1 MTRAPETAKNA
12 PTPRFSAEER
22 AYLIARFFLLTL
34 LVLLLAVGVLHD
46 QNLFNHQLY
55 LGALLLLV
63 LDSVALVIM
72 LFGPFKMATD
82 RALMLILVPDLIAYA
97 VMAFLGQPEDTFYTV
112 IVMTPVL
119 YALIVSKRAAVWVGF
134 GNAAAYVVGAWLV
147 VPTTP
152 DTWVLFGAKA
162 IAVPL
167 VALTVTFAVE
177 KQRDREAL
185 AGSAAA
191 ETHHLNAMLR
201 KRIQE
206 LQAVSDITE
215 MVHSSLD
222 FDSVGTQVLDIVAKA
237 INVDTCSV
245 FVIDKE
251 HSETLFSAS
260 RGTATPMSSPEDLQP
275 FGESVESHLTCVPV
289 FDHGQTMVL
298 FCTIAEALEALTD
311 DERSVLGAVASE
323 LVVAVENSRLY
334 KLTSKLAITDELTS
348 LANYRHLQQRLDEE
362 IARANRYS
370 KHLSLLMLDADDFK
384 AFNDSE
390 GHVAGDD
397 ALAELGEVLRSV
409 VREVDLVAR
418 YGGEEFSVVLPET
431 DVAGAFIVAE
441 KIREAVETHRFKNSE
456 GGRNCQI
463 TVSAGLATFPTH
475 SKDKD
480 SLLREAD
487 DALYHAK
494 NGGKNRVRTPQRGKG
509 VTVLPVAESE
519 ATEDEWTG
527 A

>member
-12 PTPRFSAEER
+12 RATRFSAEER
-22 AYLIARFFLLTL
+22 AYLLARFLLILTL
-34 LVLLLAVGVLHD
+34 AALYATGIMSGESVVDHR
-46 QNLFNHQLY
+46 LY
-55 LGALLLLV
+55 LGALALLAVNSAVLLV
-63 LDSVALVIM
+63 MLVGPFEIPVERSFLIIAIPDLLAFGAMSYLGKPDDSFYPVIAMAPIFYALV
-72 LFGPFKMATD
+72 AS
-82 RALMLILVPDLIAYA
+82 RRN
-97 VMAFLGQPEDTFYTV
+97 
-112 IVMTPVL
+112 
-119 YALIVSKRAAVWVGF
+119 ALIVGCSAAI
-134 GNAAAYVVGAWLV
+134 AYVVGVSFIGAQ
-147 VPTTP
+147 TTA
-152 DTWVLFGAKA
+152 DWILFGAKA

-167 VALTVTFAVE
+167 VTYIVATAVAR
-177 KQRDREAL
+177 QRDRESM

-191 ETHHLNAMLR
+191 ETEHLNALLR

-251 HSETLFSAS
+251 RSETMFSAS
-260 RGTATPMSSPEDLQP
+260 RGTATPISSPEELQP

-289 FDHGQTMVL
+289 FDHGKTMVL

-311 DERSVLGAVASE
+311 DERSVLSAVASE

-334 KLTSKLAITDELTS
+334 KLTSKLAITDELTD

-362 IARANRYS
+362 IARATRYS

-397 ALAELGEVLRSV
+397 ALAELGAVMRSA

-441 KIREAVETHRFKNSE
+441 KIREAVEVHRFKNSE
-456 GGRNCQI
+456 GGRNCQLTI
-463 TVSAGLATFPTH
+463 SAGLATFPTH

-494 NGGKNRVRTPQRGKG
+494 NGGKNRVRAPKRSKA
-509 VTVLPVAESE
+509 VTVLPVAESD
-519 ATEDEWTG
+519 APADEWTG
-527 A
+527 V

>member
-12 PTPRFSAEER
+12 PTSRFSAEER
-22 AYLIARFFLLTL
+22 ACFVARIFVLAVLA
-34 LVLLLAVGVLHD
+34 LLLPAGVLND
-46 QNLFNHQLY
+46 QSAVNHQLY
-55 LGALLLLV
+55 IGAFSLFA
-63 LDSVALVIM
+63 LDSVVLVIL
-72 LFGPFKMATD
+72 LFGPFKVSTE
-82 RALMLILVPDLIAYA
+82 RALLLVAVPDVIAFAAMVY
-97 VMAFLGQPEDTFYTV
+97 LGQPEDSFYPV

-119 YALIVSKRAAVWVGF
+119 YAMVMSRRDAVLVSF
-134 GNAAAYVVGAWLV
+134 GLALAYVAGVWLAA
-147 VPTTP
+147 PAML
-152 DTWVLFGAKA
+152 DARVLFGAKA
-162 IAVPL
+162 VAVPL
-167 VALTVTFAVE
+167 VTLVVAIAIE
-177 KQRDREAL
+177 KQRDRESL

-191 ETHHLNAMLR
+191 ETHHLNALLR

-260 RGTATPMSSPEDLQP
+260 RGTATPISSPEDLQP

-334 KLTSKLAITDELTS
+334 KLTSKLAITDELTG

-397 ALAELGEVLRSV
+397 ALAELGEVVRSV

-418 YGGEEFSVVLPET
+418 YGGEEFSVVQPET

-463 TVSAGLATFPTH
+463 TISAGLATFPTH

-494 NGGKNRVRTPQRGKG
+494 NGGKNRVRTPQRGKN
-509 VTVLPVAESE
+509 VTGLPVAESD
-519 ATEDEWTG
+519 APADEWTG
-527 A
+527 V